1 MKSSLKTTTTNDQSF
16 ETAKPTQNST
26 GIKYPAL
33 NQGVLKDQKKQ
44 PQVEYIS
51 LETLMFGP
59 NPPPINPDT
68 LVLQNHDTTKC
79 SVRRNGVIRAYGAN
93 TNQGIIRDYNEDR
106 V

>member
-1 MKSSLKTTTTNDQSF
+1 M
-16 ETAKPTQNST
+16 
-26 GIKYPAL
+26 
-33 NQGVLKDQKKQ
+33 KKQ

-68 LVLQNHDTTKC
+68 LVLQNHDSTKC
-79 SVRRNGVIRAYGAN
+79 SVRRNGAIRAYGAN

-106 V
+106 VSIILNALNVSSFC